1 MILDILSHRLFI
13 RRLRMNMPELHPED
27 FSMQLLRW
35 YDTHRRSLPW
45 REDPTPYHVWI
56 SEIMLQQTRVEAV
69 KDYYR
74 RFLHALPDIAALAE
88 APEDLY
94 MKCWEGLG
102 YYSRVRNLH
111 KGAIQ
116 ILEEYHGVMP
126 DNSQELLKI
135 AGIGPYTAAAIA
147 SIAFGERIP
156 AVDGNLLR
164 IFARLTEYNGNI
176 KTDAA
181 KKSASAWFLEHMPSL
196 GTGDFNQALM
206 DLGAMICIPNGTPLC
221 GQCPLNICCHAFGHE
236 TIQTYPMT
244 APKKQ
249 RTVEGRTVFLIHDDM
264 KIAIRKRPARGLL
277 AGLYEFPNTEGHLL
291 EKEALR
297 YVQSLGFSPLRI
309 KRLPEAKHIFTHK
322 EWHMI
327 GYEILADELAPVP
340 PSSYMAE
347 NVLNTPL
354 TDAIRQEPLQV
365 PDAAASPD
373 ECGKILLVSLKS
385 LKEQYSLPSAFRVY
399 RSLLQ

>member
-1 MILDILSHRLFI
+1 
-13 RRLRMNMPELHPED
+13 MNIPELHPED
-27 FSMQLLRW
+27 FSIHLLRW
-35 YDTHRRSLPW
+35 YDIHRRSLPW

-74 RFLHALPDIAALAE
+74 RFLQTLPDIASLAE

-111 KGAIQ
+111 KGAVQ
-116 ILEEYHGVMP
+116 IMEEFHGVMP

-164 IFARLTEYNGNI
+164 IFARLTEYGSNI

-181 KKSASAWFLEHMPSL
+181 RKTASSWFLNHMPSRRA
-196 GTGDFNQALM
+196 GDFNQALM

-221 GQCPLNICCHAFGHE
+221 GQCPLSTCCHAFYHE
-236 TIQTYPMT
+236 TVPVYPMA
-244 APKKQ
+244 APKKE
-249 RTVEGRTVFLIHDDM
+249 RTVESRTVFLIHDDM
-264 KIAIRKRPARGLL
+264 KIAIRKRPSRGLL
-277 AGLYEFPNTEGHLL
+277 AGLYEFPNTEGYLL
-291 EKEALR
+291 EKEALQ

-340 PSSYMAE
+340 SSSYLSE
-347 NVLNTPL
+347 NVLETSL
-354 TDAIRQEPLQV
+354 TDVIRQEPLQV
-365 PDAAASPD
+365 TDAVSSPD
-373 ECGKILLVSLKS
+373 ECKEILLVSLNS
-385 LKEQYSLPSAFRVY
+385 LKEKYSLPSAFRAY